1 VPLQEGGIVIPQ
13 LLVVLLEHD
22 LELIRLLQLTLQ
34 VPDISLEAFL
44 FGDHAFNLES
54 LLDIGF
60 LEFVKFVDSQLKLI
74 LDPLDS
80 VVTFLDRFRP
90 KDEVTLQ
97 GFPAFLEHVD
107 P

>member
-1 VPLQEGGIVIPQ
+1 M
-13 LLVVLLEHD
+13 
-22 LELIRLLQLTLQ
+22 
-34 VPDISLEAFL
+34 PDIGLKTFL

-54 LLDIGF
+54 LLYIGF
-60 LEFVKFVDSQLKLI
+60 LKFVEFVDSQLKLI

>member
-1 VPLQEGGIVIPQ
+1 
-13 LLVVLLEHD
+13 
-22 LELIRLLQLTLQ
+22 
-34 VPDISLEAFL
+34 VPDIGLKTFL
-44 FGDHAFNLES
+44 FGVHAFNFES
-54 LLDIGF
+54 LLYIGF
-60 LEFVKFVDSQLKLI
+60 LKFVEFVDSQLKLI